1 MAPSANTPPSASPR
15 PYDGLDRLFIAGAW
29 RDGAS
34 GETAQDVNPYNQE
47 VLSAHVLAN
56 RADVDE
62 AYTAAE
68 RAQREW
74 AAAAPAERAAVLRRA
89 VELFDARH
97 DELVGW
103 VQRESGSIRA

>member
-15 PYDGLDRLFIAGAW
+15 PYDGLDRLFLAGAW

-34 GETAQDVNPYNQE
+34 GETAQDVNPYTQE

-97 DELVGW
+97 D
-103 VQRESGSIRA
+103 